1 MKKYKKIAYISL
13 IIILITFGFIVY
25 KVSGK
30 EEKSD
35 IKEKANEEIKYIDG
49 KLTNLFNEINNIK
62 FNGYT
67 ISATDISQNDTSIQN
82 EEQSSNST
90 SSSSSNDS
98 GSSASSP
105 NSSEKKQGN
114 EKQKEYTLKETG
126 ILNNKEEI
134 NWEEIKKEVEN
145 LYPSLSSMTIDL
157 YKTSINQQ
165 EILGF
170 NNEFDNLINAVKN
183 EDKEATLDELSKLYN
198 YIPKFKQSCSDTN
211 LEIIISN
218 TKNYLFKAYSILDS
232 EKWNNISANINEA
245 IQEYTKLVTDI
256 ENKNNKQYNINKAYI
271 MINEMQNAIKLEDKE
286 VFLIKYKNLLEEL
299 ENI

>member
-1 MKKYKKIAYISL
+1 MKKYKKLAYILL
-13 IIILITFGFIVY
+13 IIILITFGFIIY

-30 EEKSD
+30 DENSD
-35 IKEKANEEIKYIDG
+35 IKEKANAELEYIDG

-67 ISATDISQNDTSIQN
+67 ISATDISQNDTSTQS
-82 EEQSSNST
+82 EEQTSN
-90 SSSSSNDS
+90 SSSSSSGNSS
-98 GSSASSP
+98 GSSN
-105 NSSEKKQGN
+105 NSSEEKKEN
-114 EKQKEYTLKETG
+114 EKQEQYTLKETG

-145 LYPSLSSMTIDL
+145 LYPSLSSMTLDL

-170 NNEFDNLINAVKN
+170 NNEFDNLITAVKN

-232 EKWNNISANINEA
+232 ENWNNIFANINNA

>member
-1 MKKYKKIAYISL
+1 MKKYKKLAYILL
-13 IIILITFGFIVY
+13 IIILITFGFIIY

-30 EEKSD
+30 DENSD
-35 IKEKANEEIKYIDG
+35 IKEKANAELEYIDG

-67 ISATDISQNDTSIQN
+67 ISATDISQNDTSTQS
-82 EEQSSNST
+82 EEQTSN
-90 SSSSSNDS
+90 SSSSSSGNSS
-98 GSSASSP
+98 GSSN
-105 NSSEKKQGN
+105 NSSEEKKEN
-114 EKQKEYTLKETG
+114 EKQEQYTLKETG

-211 LEIIISN
+211 IEIIISN